1 MYERLGRSYAD
12 LQKWKESEEALTKAI
27 SMGGVK
33 DRGNAYV
40 LIGQSRYERGDRAG
54 ARESF
59 KTAGNTAGRSW
70 IDFMNSE
77 ENTKRALVCFEVQ
90 SAWLNVEN
98 EAKICKRLSVLG
110 EENLPENCKT
120 IKDRLEAAEAKFN
133 ATPECKGQGT

>member
-12 LQKWKESEEALTKAI
+12 LQKWKETEDALTRAI
-27 SMGGVK
+27 SMGGIK

-40 LIGQSRYERGDRAG
+40 LIGQSRYERGDRPG

-59 KTAGNTAGRSW
+59 KTAGNNAGRSW

-120 IKDRLEAAEAKFN
+120 IKERLSEAEAKFN
-133 ATPECKGQGT
+133 ATPECKGQAT